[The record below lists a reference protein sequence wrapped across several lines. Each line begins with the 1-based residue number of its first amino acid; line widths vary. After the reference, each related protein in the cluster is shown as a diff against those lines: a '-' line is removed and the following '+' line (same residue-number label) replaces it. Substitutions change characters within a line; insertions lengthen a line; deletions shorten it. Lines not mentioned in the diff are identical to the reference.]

1 MESQHRERVQATL
14 AFAREIEDFDDMV
27 DPRHLFD
34 CCLGPK
40 PSEYVLE
47 KIRREKKSKFIS
59 ESLLVTLYDYSSR
72 SLC

>member
-1 MESQHRERVQATL
+1 
-14 AFAREIEDFDDMV
+14 MV

-34 CCLGPK
+34 CCLGLE

-47 KIRREKKSKFIS
+47 KIRREEKSKFIS